1 MSSTGSRSRLL
12 SAVLGLLWAQ
22 WTELGV
28 AGTRGSQESVVDPE
42 ALLLATT
49 RFGTYDPRL
58 FDEVLDWL
66 TRFSDRLDVTRLRR
80 LSRGS
85 HFHDAK
91 VTAAVVAFMRAY
103 GSEQKWSGT
112 ADVIIAQEEPTAYGE
127 RALFFG
133 ADGAPLPVPRVVDE
147 FFAQRGLARPG
158 LELRGMSEPPNARSQ
173 ALTRLQ
179 LRTLVGHGVRAEVL
193 LYLSTHDHAHGR
205 LVATRSGYSQK
216 QVADYLAALAND
228 GLAIAWAE
236 GRTVQYRLSS
246 AIGVT
251 PGAGPVYVDWIAAF
265 EVVALTWISM
275 TEGANEAA
283 PYLASKRLRAGLES
297 VVDRMPIEGLA
308 LDPPEPQN
316 YPGESVIQHAE
327 EFAGR
332 LASVLA
338 ELSPQCSR

>member
-1 MSSTGSRSRLL
+1 ML

-42 ALLLATT
+42 ALLLANT

-80 LSRGS
+80 LSKGV

-91 VTAAVVAFMRAY
+91 VTATMVEFMRVY

-112 ADVIIAQEEPTAYGE
+112 ADLIIAREEPATYGE
-127 RALFFG
+127 RVLFTG
-133 ADGAPLPVPRVVDE
+133 ADGSPLPVPGDADE
-147 FFAQRGLARPG
+147 FFARRGLARPT
-158 LELRGMSEPPNARSQ
+158 LELRGMSQPPNTRSH
-173 ALTRLQ
+173 ALMRLK
-179 LRTLVGHGVRAEVL
+179 LRTLVGPGVRAEVL

-205 LVATRSGYSQK
+205 LVAARSGYGQK

-236 GRTVQYRLSS
+236 GRTVQYKLAS
-246 AIGVT
+246 AIGMT
-251 PGAGPVYVDWIAAF
+251 PGAGQVYVDWIAVF
-265 EVVALTWISM
+265 EVVALVWASM
-275 TEGANEAA
+275 TEAASEAA
-283 PYLASKRLRAGLES
+283 PYLVSKRMRAGLEAVS
-297 VVDRMPIEGLA
+297 DRMP
-308 LDPPEPQN
+308 
-316 YPGESVIQHAE
+316 
-327 EFAGR
+327 
-332 LASVLA
+332 
-338 ELSPQCSR
+338 